1 MKNIKLS
8 KAITLALAGTALS
21 IGAVS
26 NVSAKSMYNT
36 YNQYPISGVATDAGT
51 LSTDGWVWG
60 KNTSYENH
68 LLLKDNEINSSAPW
82 VGTSDSAAP
91 LNYQGSNQLNWAVTL
106 NAGGSQEISQQNAF
120 DTYGVYADIDS
131 AGGAWVDVNEHGWA
145 HNTDVGLLKSSITQE
160 VTLTAS
166 TILNEFGNF
175 GITVYEGMDTN
186 TGTHSHH
193 LAWNTADTGFTDI
206 GDDNPWDTQ
215 GLTTI
220 ALSETVDSINGLSF
234 TAEAGKI
241 YSIFLG
247 GSGGIGW
254 NDAHDGYIL
263 NISTPSAV
271 PIPAAAWLMG
281 SGLMGLASFS
291 RRKKQST

>member
-1 MKNIKLS
+1 MKNLS
-8 KAITLALAGTALS
+8 LPKAITLILAGSALASIPSTA
-21 IGAVS
+21 
-26 NVSAKSMYNT
+26 SAKAAYNAYIT
-36 YNQYPISGVATDAGT
+36 HSSYLPTDAGA
-51 LSTDGWVWG
+51 LITDGWVWG
-60 KNTSYENH
+60 YQTSYT
-68 LLLKDNEINSSAPW
+68 NSTLNSHSNASPW
-82 VGTSDSAAP
+82 VGTDDNKAP
-91 LNYQGSNQLNWAVTL
+91 FNYQGSNQLNWAVTL
-106 NAGGSQEISQQNAF
+106 NAGESQEISQQNAF

-131 AGGAWVDVNEHGWA
+131 AGGAWIDVNEHGWA
-145 HNTDVGLLKSSITQE
+145 HNTDVGLLKSSVTQE

-186 TGTHSHH
+186 TGIHSHH
-193 LAWNTADTGFTDI
+193 LAWNTTELGFTDI
-206 GDDNPWDTQ
+206 GDNNPWDTQ

-291 RRKKQST
+291 RRKKQSS